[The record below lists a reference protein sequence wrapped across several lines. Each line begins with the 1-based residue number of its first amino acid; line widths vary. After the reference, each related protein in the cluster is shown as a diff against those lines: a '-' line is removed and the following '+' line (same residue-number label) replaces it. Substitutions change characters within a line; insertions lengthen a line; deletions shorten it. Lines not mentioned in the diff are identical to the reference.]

1 MTPLGCD
8 VSSGIELLRAAVPQA
23 TGAVGG
29 WADDR
34 LPVGTNREPSAC
46 PPAAS
51 GEPELSARLA
61 GCLEYMSAH
70 FQRPLRVSTLS
81 SMAGLSESRFY
92 ELFRTATGYTPIHW
106 LIRTRMRRAA
116 RLLECTR
123 LPVKAIA
130 DQVGY
135 EDPFYFSRMFKSV
148 QGISPS
154 GYRAQKQEH
163 PPQLIVARDVSDGL
177 NIVR

>member
-29 WADDR
+29 WADNR
-34 LPVGTNREPSAC
+34 LPAGTIGEPSAC
-46 PPAAS
+46 PPAVS

-70 FQRPLRVSTLS
+70 FQRPLRVSMLS

-92 ELFRTATGYTPIHW
+92 ELFRTATGCPPIHW

-116 RLLECTR
+116 RLLECTS

-163 PPQLIVARDVSDGL
+163 PQQLIVAR
-177 NIVR
+177 